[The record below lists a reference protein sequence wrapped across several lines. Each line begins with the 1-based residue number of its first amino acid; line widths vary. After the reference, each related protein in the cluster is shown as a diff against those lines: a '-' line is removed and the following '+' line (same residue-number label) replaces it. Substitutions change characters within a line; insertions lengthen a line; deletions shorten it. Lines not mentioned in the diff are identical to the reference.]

1 MRVKREKKRAHAKK
15 ILTLQPFLLHPYVV
29 SVALKNMTVS
39 SFCLLYEMHIK
50 KMLCVSF
57 APEKMAVFVGQCYF
71 SSSQQVYCSKRKL

>member
-1 MRVKREKKRAHAKK
+1 MRVKREKKRAQAK
-15 ILTLQPFLLHPYVV
+15 ILTLQPYLPHPYVV

-57 APEKMAVFVGQCYF
+57 APQKMAVFVGQCYF